1 MRGQT
6 NPWLARR
13 WVPRVS
19 PNCEVIDAVSR
30 IGLIRNTKPTNEDL
44 EWLEAALGKPAVEFA
59 NLLRLSNEGLVSL
72 LCEFGLDLDGFVE
85 RPHARELLDKG
96 LGLFKR
102 LLGIVAVGR
111 RECLKVDRVG
121 IL

>member
-1 MRGQT
+1 MVCTCSR
-6 NPWLARR
+6 LA
-13 WVPRVS
+13 PS
-19 PNCEVIDAVSR
+19 L
-30 IGLIRNTKPTNEDL
+30 GLLVNQAL
-44 EWLEAALGKPAVEFA
+44 ERPEILLGKATVEFA
-59 NLLRLSNEGLVSL
+59 DLLRLGNEGLVSL